1 MSSSLKYLD
10 RAIGQ
15 LRDLGLMPETRTKD
29 DPIVALLNQI
39 SDLDEEKV
47 VTIARTL
54 NQASLFNEVVR
65 EQISAMELGSRYEE
79 ITDSF
84 NGIREDAKSM
94 VDQVEDG
101 KISTW
106 ERMQN
111 VWMKATRG
119 DIATRFDKI
128 KKVYLDVADDSR
140 DQIQREHVISNAYQ
154 DFRGALK
161 EAEVLALDVLK
172 KGEAKLTAAKGELDQ
187 AMNVVEEHKDDDR
200 PNLARLELA
209 RDEKL
214 RKVQEEE
221 KRYQIAKDLADNL
234 TVSYNTSEVI
244 MARLRQTTSAKERVY
259 QQAISFFGTNES
271 VFTALSA
278 SFTGLFGLHES
289 TQALEAMKEGVSKSL
304 EDLAEIGG
312 KVQEAAVK
320 AGYGPTIRY
329 EAVKKLVDSV
339 TNYQERSRE
348 IINEMRLLSTRN
360 AEEIRNAVEDGKER
374 LARLTREGGALPLK
388 HA

>member
-221 KRYQIAKDLADNL
+221 KRYHCPHCGYILFRGAK
-234 TVSYNTSEVI
+234 
-244 MARLRQTTSAKERVY
+244 RCRKCKQ
-259 QQAISFFGTNES
+259 
-271 VFTALSA
+271 
-278 SFTGLFGLHES
+278 
-289 TQALEAMKEGVSKSL
+289 
-304 EDLAEIGG
+304 
-312 KVQEAAVK
+312 
-320 AGYGPTIRY
+320 P
-329 EAVKKLVDSV
+329 VDV
-339 TNYQERSRE
+339 
-348 IINEMRLLSTRN
+348 
-360 AEEIRNAVEDGKER
+360 D
-374 LARLTREGGALPLK
+374 
-388 HA
+388 